1 MPHVRTQIRYA
12 AVAILTGLTTTADR
26 VHVNRLRA
34 IAAEACPA
42 IVVLMGDEPEF
53 QLRDYGRTIAQ
64 DRKFQLRIKLTAAGD
79 TADDV
84 LDQMAAEVEA
94 AFMASESAFTLG
106 GLVKRG
112 VFLAEIS
119 EPEIEDETTPRVA
132 SMVMTYRGQY
142 RTLANDPTAT
152 VN

>member
-1 MPHVRTQIRYA
+1 MPHVRKQIRDA
-12 AVAILTGLTTTADR
+12 AATTLTGLPTTADR
-26 VHVNRLRA
+26 VHVNRMRA

-42 IVVLMGDEPEF
+42 LVVYLGGEQEIK
-53 QLRDYGRTIAQ
+53 LRDYGRTIELQ
-64 DRKFQLRIKLTAAGD
+64 RHFELLVKLKAAGD

-119 EPEIEDETTPRVA
+119 EPEIEDETAPRVA

>member
-1 MPHVRTQIRYA
+1 MPHVRKQIRDA
-12 AVAILTGLTTTADR
+12 AATTLTGLTTTADR
-26 VHVNRLRA
+26 VHVNRMRA

-42 IVVLMGDEPEF
+42 LVVYLGGEPEIKP
-53 QLRDYGRTIAQ
+53 RDYGRTIAL
-64 DRKFQLRIKLTAAGD
+64 DRQFELLVKLKAAGD